1 MIKDEIRP
9 EDIRARTF
17 KFAIRVLKLC
27 KQLPKDEINRILINQ
42 VARSSTSIGANLE
55 EAQGANTRPEFIN
68 CTNIAKKEARETHY
82 WLLIIA
88 EVNPQFNKRMQEII
102 EESEA
107 IVKILTASI
116 KKLRTRKDF

>member
-1 MIKDEIRP
+1 MP
-9 EDIRARTF
+9 EDIRERSF

-27 KQLPKDEINRILINQ
+27 KGLPRDEINRILINQ
-42 VARSSTSIGANLE
+42 VAKSSTSIGANLE

-68 CTNIAKKEARETHY
+68 CTNIAKKEARETRY

-88 EVNPQFNKRMQEII
+88 EVNPQFKERMQEII